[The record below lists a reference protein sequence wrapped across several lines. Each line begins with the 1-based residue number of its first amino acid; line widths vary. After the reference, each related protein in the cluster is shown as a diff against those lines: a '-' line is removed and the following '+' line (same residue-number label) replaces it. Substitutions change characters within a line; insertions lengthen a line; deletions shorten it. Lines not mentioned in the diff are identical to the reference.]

1 VNASQLLPAVRDIYS
16 RHPEFRD
23 LEPWELQHVIWSL
36 GYSDG
41 LEDEATIAAA
51 MQVARADF
59 SGETGDAA

>member
-23 LEPWELQHVIWSL
+23 LEPWELQHVIWSVH
-36 GYSDG
+36 YSDD

-51 MQVARADF
+51 MEVARMDF
-59 SGETGDAA
+59 TGERGDAA